1 MVIKQNKMPPR
12 SLNTNEKRDWL
23 RLSRTE
29 NVGPITFRQLLRKF
43 NTVQDVLKVLPEFAR
58 RGGSKRPLVVP
69 PVGKIEDEIAGL
81 EKIGGRFIAWCEPE
95 YPQALAAVEDA
106 PPIIA
111 VLGYPHILDK
121 RCIGIVGSRNASLNG
136 RKMAEQLASDL
147 GKNGFMIASGMA
159 RGIDASAH
167 KASMAT
173 GTIAVMA
180 GGVDVVYPE
189 ENRQLYEQV
198 RETGALISDQPLGC
212 EPRAQMFP
220 RRNRLISG
228 LSLGVIVV
236 EAAKQSGSLI
246 TARFA
251 LEQGREVFAVPGVAS
266 GPACE
271 RRERSFAPRRRS
283 NRKCERCT
291 GACSQHA

>member
-1 MVIKQNKMPPR
+1 MPPR

-189 ENRQLYEQV
+189 ENRQL
-198 RETGALISDQPLGC
+198 TNKSAKPAPLFRINLWVVN
-212 EPRAQMFP
+212 RA
-220 RRNRLISG
+220 
-228 LSLGVIVV
+228 
-236 EAAKQSGSLI
+236 
-246 TARFA
+246 
-251 LEQGREVFAVPGVAS
+251 
-266 GPACE
+266 
-271 RRERSFAPRRRS
+271 
-283 NRKCERCT
+283 RKCFR
-291 GACSQHA
+291 AAID